1 MGLLHIVCRA
11 NLEQSD
17 QILLCQTE
25 GNLKLLKTKYAP
37 TSPVPNM
44 EQIYMLDEKSR
55 GTGVIQEFETY
66 LVKPTNFMNKI

>member
-17 QILLCQTE
+17 QFPLCQTG
-25 GNLKLLKTKYAP
+25 GNLKSLKMKYAP

-66 LVKPTNFMNKI
+66 LVKPTSFMNKI